1 MSDQPAQPLPDI
13 PVQIRAYRPGDA
25 EAIRALY
32 RDGVIPGRVDAGN
45 DTAADM
51 DDVAA
56 AYDRDRGHGFWVA
69 ENAAGE
75 VVGMIGVQTCDA
87 DEAEVRRL
95 RVRPDHQRRGI
106 GSKLLE
112 TALGFCTER
121 GYLKVKLDTHV
132 GRVPAIKLFEKFR
145 FRHDRTRSI
154 KGRELKYFYLD
165 LYRRDE
171 RLRE

>member
-1 MSDQPAQPLPDI
+1 MPDDPTPLPDI
-13 PVQIRAYRPGDA
+13 PVTIRAYRGSDA
-25 EAIRALY
+25 AAVRALY
-32 RDGVIPGRVDAGN
+32 TDGVIPGRVEAGN

-51 DDVAA
+51 DDVAT
-56 AYDRDRGHGFWVA
+56 AYAGADGNGFWVA
-69 ENAAGE
+69 ENAAGQ
-75 VVGMIGVQTCDA
+75 VVGMIGVQNCDA

-95 RVRPDHQRRGI
+95 RVRLDHQRRGI

-112 TALGFCTER
+112 TALAFCTER

-154 KGRELKYFYLD
+154 NGRELKYFYLD

-171 RLRE
+171 RARD